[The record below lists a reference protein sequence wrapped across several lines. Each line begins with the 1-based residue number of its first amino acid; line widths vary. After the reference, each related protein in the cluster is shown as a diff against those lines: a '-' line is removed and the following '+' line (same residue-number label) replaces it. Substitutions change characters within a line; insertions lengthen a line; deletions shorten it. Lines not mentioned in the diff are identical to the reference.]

1 MLDALARRAAANT
14 IGVRAA
20 AATASRPTPAAGAI
34 TISYV
39 SGVERYIE
47 QARARMA
54 AGGVGSNARAGRLRK
69 LALTAAF
76 TPMVAVAVL
85 PVTAVVAAVAWTI
98 ANATSRWVG
107 VVMLLAVVVGLGY
120 VTARLAITYDDV
132 PAVQGWRR
140 WLPLAATV
148 VVVGAGLAE
157 ILTGSRAPDP
167 VIVLWLASLVWVAAF
182 LPLASGVWGATRR
195 AMWTVGPVVTF
206 VAILFV
212 WTQGFFSLRFGRAAS
227 EFDDLAQR
235 VLDGEQVADGTHVG
249 GFVVHDINHGRLGR
263 SSGCDVEFWITGW
276 HEEDTRY
283 IAHCVG
289 EPEGLDH
296 LARDWW
302 QIERTPPGNL

>member
-1 MLDALARRAAANT
+1 M
-14 IGVRAA
+14 
-20 AATASRPTPAAGAI
+20 
-34 TISYV
+34 
-39 SGVERYIE
+39 
-47 QARARMA
+47 
-54 AGGVGSNARAGRLRK
+54 
-69 LALTAAF
+69 LTAAF

-132 PAVQGWRR
+132 PADRGWRR
-140 WLPLAATV
+140 WLPLAATIV
-148 VVVGAGLAE
+148 VVVAGLAE

-182 LPLASGVWGATRR
+182 LPLATRCLGGDASGDVDRR
-195 AMWTVGPVVTF
+195 PRGDLRGDPVRVDAG
-206 VAILFV
+206 VLLDAV
-212 WTQGFFSLRFGRAAS
+212 RACGS
-227 EFDDLAQR
+227 EFDELAQR
-235 VLDGEQVADGTHVG
+235 VVDGEQIADGTQVG
-249 GFVVHDINHGRLGR
+249 GFVVHDINRGRLGR